1 MGKILQTIKNEGL
14 FYTLKKIIYRNYR
27 KTLILR
33 LNKDNFSK
41 ENFSNL
47 SEYSME
53 RIEKNIVKKI
63 DLDKRKEEI
72 FMKRLDD
79 KEVEGFLLRDK
90 DFNIYGYIWI
100 MYGKIYEGN
109 TGFSKKLE
117 KDEAYIYDIYIYDK
131 FRGQGLGKSMVKE
144 ILIYLF
150 NKDIKRIYYFVNNL
164 NKLSI
169 KLAINLGFNKCGKMT
184 YLDIN
189 NKRKI
194 ISVNL

>member
-1 MGKILQTIKNEGL
+1 MGKILQTIKKEGL
-14 FYTLKKIIYRNYR
+14 LYTFKKIIYRNYR
-27 KTLILR
+27 KILILR

-79 KEVEGFLLRDK
+79 KEVEGFLLRDI

-117 KDEAYIYDIYIYDK
+117 KMKHIFTIFIY
-131 FRGQGLGKSMVKE
+131 M
-144 ILIYLF
+144 
-150 NKDIKRIYYFVNNL
+150 
-164 NKLSI
+164 
-169 KLAINLGFNKCGKMT
+169 INLEDKG
-184 YLDIN
+184 
-189 NKRKI
+189 
-194 ISVNL
+194 